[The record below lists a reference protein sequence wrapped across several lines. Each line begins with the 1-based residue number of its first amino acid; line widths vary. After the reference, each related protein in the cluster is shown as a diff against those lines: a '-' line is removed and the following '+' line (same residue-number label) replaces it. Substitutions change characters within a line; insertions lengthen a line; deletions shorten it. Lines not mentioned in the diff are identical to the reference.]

1 MNKSYYVIQT
11 GKDASTSHV
20 CYCGR
25 CGKRHLLD
33 RYNIRE
39 HEQYCVPMAKL
50 EQSLKSKAMDSK
62 AGCKQSNNQQV
73 DSQQV
78 SNSKGNYQQVSNL
91 KLSNLPASNLRADSQ
106 KRISIRV
113 FGVMAASSCS
123 GVILKF
129 CSKPAFTMTG
139 LPPARSTICG

>member
-25 CGKRHLLD
+25 CGKRQLLD

-39 HEQYCVPMAKL
+39 HEQYCVPMVKL

-78 SNSKGNYQQVSNL
+78 SNSK
-91 KLSNLPASNLRADSQ
+91 AD
-106 KRISIRV
+106 
-113 FGVMAASSCS
+113 
-123 GVILKF
+123 
-129 CSKPAFTMTG
+129 
-139 LPPARSTICG
+139 